1 MGKLKNS
8 YITDQGKSMLLGGGT
23 LTYTKAVMYEQNLR
37 SLTVNQI
44 KRLVAINQP
53 IMETQVAV
61 TSADGDDSTT
71 VNVRAIFKNTNLTA
85 DQFFNAIGFFAKVDN
100 SEEKLVAISVASE
113 GAYLAAAS
121 PSGVPTDAVD
131 ITLAI
136 AIGDA
141 TTVNALVDPAGSV
154 TPAMLDASIHQAKQ
168 DIQKILDND
177 MLNSNA
183 PAIDGTFDANGA
195 FDGWR
200 KFWGTL
206 PKNLPTN
213 AANQGYIGQYKL
225 SDTGSCIEFCVTIGS
240 TNENQLFYRFKN
252 ANQWSEWLQVASNVQ
267 INDLRN
273 QIQHIKDN
281 YASVSALNTLSD
293 TVAAN
298 KQSTEDALKNKV
310 DKTELNSQI
319 DSVKSEISRIDF
331 TPYAKVVDVDRALSS
346 KANSADVARDLQD
359 YTTTAELTRQLDAI
373 NSTVNSKE
381 NIGTSYSKAEIDRKL
396 LAISS
401 STDGKVDANQVA
413 SMIENKVDKSTVEQA
428 INTLKEST
436 MPIYR
441 GTPSDDLLS
450 FKTTQLRY
458 YTDNFYNLKNSP
470 PFMSDVGFLTAK
482 YIFASDDVGTII
494 ARAFYSNGAYEVWEN
509 LFFHGKCYGWK
520 FIASRNEINIM
531 DNKIMDLTSQLKEVV
546 NQIKFIKE
554 TLKINQ

>member
-1 MGKLKNS
+1 M
-8 YITDQGKSMLLGGGT
+8 
-23 LTYTKAVMYEQNLR
+23 
-37 SLTVNQI
+37 
-44 KRLVAINQP
+44 
-53 IMETQVAV
+53 
-61 TSADGDDSTT
+61 
-71 VNVRAIFKNTNLTA
+71 
-85 DQFFNAIGFFAKVDN
+85 
-100 SEEKLVAISVASE
+100 
-113 GAYLAAAS
+113 
-121 PSGVPTDAVD
+121 
-131 ITLAI
+131 
-136 AIGDA
+136 
-141 TTVNALVDPAGSV
+141 
-154 TPAMLDASIHQAKQ
+154 
-168 DIQKILDND
+168 
-177 MLNSNA
+177 
-183 PAIDGTFDANGA
+183 
-195 FDGWR
+195 
-200 KFWGTL
+200 
-206 PKNLPTN
+206 
-213 AANQGYIGQYKL
+213 
-225 SDTGSCIEFCVTIGS
+225 
-240 TNENQLFYRFKN
+240 
-252 ANQWSEWLQVASNVQ
+252 
-267 INDLRN
+267 
-273 QIQHIKDN
+273 
-281 YASVSALNTLSD
+281 
-293 TVAAN
+293 
-298 KQSTEDALKNKV
+298 
-310 DKTELNSQI
+310 
-319 DSVKSEISRIDF
+319 
-331 TPYAKVVDVDRALSS
+331 
-346 KANSADVARDLQD
+346 ARDLQD